1 MKLQKIP
8 KLPENIKPRG
18 RAAELVYEFYYTMQ
32 SRYAKLTIDDED
44 DINVGTLQTML
55 RNELLKPRWHGL
67 VKVHRTADDI
77 LIFERLK

>member
-18 RAAELVYEFYYTMQ
+18 RAAALVYDFYYTMQ
-32 SRYAKLTIDDED
+32 VRYAKLILEDED

-55 RNELLKPRWHGL
+55 RNELLKPRWHSL
-67 VKVHRTADDI
+67 VKVHRTEDDI
-77 LIFERLK
+77 LILERLK